1 VILIGILNFY
11 PLILKIKQN
20 LIIFWQQGEELGMLL
35 SLILIGSSLGFLKHN
50 FFPASI
56 FMGDSGSMLLG
67 FLLATL
73 MIVFT
78 NQPYNLI
85 RFIIPILI
93 LGVPILD
100 NFLTFL
106 YRFREG
112 KSFLA
117 GDLNHFYNRVMSCRV
132 SHKNTVLVMYLV
144 SIIFGFNAVLFTVN
158 VNIGWIFLIILGIGL
173 FYSIRKV
180 MLLERKS

>member
-1 VILIGILNFY
+1 MFN
-11 PLILKIKQN
+11 KI
-20 LIIFWQQGEELGMLL
+20 FT
-35 SLILIGSSLGFLKHN
+35 FLDKYN
-50 FFPASI
+50 FFPANI

-78 NQPYNLI
+78 NLPYNLF

-117 GDLNHFYNRVMSCRV
+117 GDLNHFYNRVMSCGV
-132 SHKNTVLVMYLV
+132 THKNTVLVTYLV

-158 VNIGWIFLIILGIGL
+158 VNIGWIFFIILGVGL

-180 MLLERKS
+180 RLLERKS